1 MAVAAER
8 SPMSKEKTRAKPQGR
23 PAKPAGEPVQVR
35 IDADLVPIAKTLAY
49 LDDVSMTD
57 YLSGILRPILEQN
70 ARKAGRK
77 LLGEDQ

>member
-1 MAVAAER
+1 MAVASER
-8 SPMSKEKTRAKPQGR
+8 SPMGKAKGR
-23 PAKPAGEPVQVR
+23 PAKPAGESAQVR
-35 IDADLVPIAKTLAY
+35 IDANLVSRAKTLASIEGM
-49 LDDVSMTD
+49 SMTD